1 MLKLNPYHFG
11 AASGMGMNYLGLDDF
26 DGALDAF
33 RLTMGITPYSKS
45 TTRYTETLEK
55 ALSGKRKKIGRMFP
69 LRLGN

>member
-1 MLKLNPYHFG
+1 
-11 AASGMGMNYLGLDDF
+11 MGMNYLGLDDF

-45 TTRYTETLEK
+45 TTLYTETLEK